1 MGRRTVQNSLGVIGS
16 TAMAVAVIAACSD
29 VASDWPRVAEPVPAE
44 TPRLD
49 TVSTPTLPTPV
60 PTATTRA
67 GESGSEVSGT
77 PAPLPPGPDPT
88 GTPQAY
94 PRPGNI
100 AAPTVDLPFGIT
112 LRREVLR
119 TDHVKF
125 YLAPDSLSES
135 KLRWYA
141 PRVEADLTQIAEKLG
156 IDPSGAFPGDLIMTF
171 VSPRSERVGP
181 MELGPGQ
188 CPVRGLAI
196 TGRVSGPLQAWVVA
210 DDETPADQVIAVAAH
225 EIAHHVGWAR
235 FGGIGDSLLAEGLAT
250 WLAQES
256 WLRWHG
262 WDSLDEAVRGFRSA
276 GTYIPF
282 AQRSEDQGPAS
293 DAECLARRDTLY
305 TEYASF
311 VGFLI
316 DTYSL
321 ERFEELADTI
331 ATVAITVRPAPPTPT
346 PAQALRPPMP
356 DYQAVYGRSLEEL
369 EQEWL
374 RQLAPGAGG

>member
-1 MGRRTVQNSLGVIGS
+1 MLLMS
-16 TAMAVAVIAACSD
+16 ACSD
-29 VASDWPRVAEPVPAE
+29 GAQGLPKGSEATPTATVAAAA
-44 TPRLD
+44 
-49 TVSTPTLPTPV
+49 VSTPILPASV
-60 PTATTRA
+60 PTTIASV
-67 GESGSEVSGT
+67 GESGSQAPGT
-77 PAPLPPGPDPT
+77 PAPSLSRSHPTPTPQVYPGP
-88 GTPQAY
+88 
-94 PRPGNI
+94 RNI
-100 AAPTVDLPFGIT
+100 AVPTVELPFGIN

-119 TDHVKF
+119 TGHVKF

-135 KLRWYA
+135 KLVAYA
-141 PRVEADLTQIAEKLG
+141 SSIESELMEIAGRLG
-156 IDPSGAFPGDLIMTF
+156 IDPSIAFPGELIITF

-210 DDETPADQVIAVAAH
+210 DDKTTADQVIAVAAH
-225 EIAHHVGWAR
+225 EIAHHVGRAR
-235 FGGIGDSLLAEGLAT
+235 FGGIGDSLLGEGLAT

-282 AQRSEDQGPAS
+282 AQRDERQGRVS

-316 DTYSL
+316 DKYGV
-321 ERFEELADTI
+321 ERFEELAETI
-331 ATVAITVRPAPPTPT
+331 ATVTITIRPGPPTPT

-374 RQLAPGAGG
+374 RRVDDES

>member
-1 MGRRTVQNSLGVIGS
+1 M
-16 TAMAVAVIAACSD
+16 AMLLMVACSD
-29 VASDWPRVAEPVPAE
+29 GAQGRQTDA
-44 TPRLD
+44 D
-49 TVSTPTLPTPV
+49 TGPTATIAADSVSTP
-60 PTATTRA
+60 A
-67 GESGSEVSGT
+67 SEDGAST
-77 PAPLPPGPDPT
+77 EPAPSAPRSDVT
-88 GTPQAY
+88 ATPQAY

-100 AAPTVDLPFGIT
+100 AAPTIELPFGIN

-125 YLAPDSLSES
+125 YLAPGSVSRTRLVAYASAIESE
-135 KLRWYA
+135 L
-141 PRVEADLTQIAEKLG
+141 VEITEKLG
-156 IDPSGAFPGDLIMTF
+156 IDPSIVFPGELIMTF

-181 MELGPGQ
+181 VELGPGQ

-196 TGRVSGPLQAWVVA
+196 TGRVSGPSQAWVVA
-210 DDETPADQVIAVAAH
+210 DDETPAEQVIAVSAH

-235 FGGIGDSLLAEGLAT
+235 FGGIGDSLLVEGFAT

-276 GTYIPF
+276 GTFIPF
-282 AQRSEDQGPAS
+282 DDRDERLGRVS
-293 DAECLARRDTLY
+293 DEACLARRDTLY

-316 DTYSL
+316 DTYGM
-321 ERFEELADTI
+321 ERFEELAETI
-331 ATVAITVRPAPPTPT
+331 ATVAVTFSPGPTAPAS
-346 PAQALRPPMP
+346 AQALRPPMP
-356 DYQAVYGRSLEEL
+356 DYKAVYGRSLEEL

-374 RQLAPGAGG
+374 RMLIPPTQAAPP

>member
-1 MGRRTVQNSLGVIGS
+1 MGRLTVQKSLGVIGWA
-16 TAMAVAVIAACSD
+16 AMVVAVMAACSD
-29 VASDWPRVAEPVPAE
+29 MASDRARVAEPVTAE
-44 TPRLD
+44 TRGPVA
-49 TVSTPTLPTPV
+49 VSTPTPSTPV
-60 PTATTRA
+60 PTAIAGA
-67 GESGSEVSGT
+67 GEGGGMAAGT
-77 PAPLPPGPDPT
+77 AVRSSQRHVANATPL
-88 GTPQAY
+88 AY
-94 PRPGNI
+94 PGPGNI
-100 AAPTVDLPFGIT
+100 AAPAVELPFGIT

-125 YLAPDSLSES
+125 YLAPDSLSKA
-135 KLRWYA
+135 KLVAYA
-141 PRVEADLTQIAEKLG
+141 SPIEAELTEIAERLG
-156 IDPSGAFPGDLIMTF
+156 IDPSSAFPGELIMTF

-210 DDETPADQVIAVAAH
+210 EDKTASDQVIAVAAH
-225 EIAHHVGWAR
+225 EIAHHFGWAR
-235 FGGIGDSLLAEGLAT
+235 FGGIGDSLLGEGLAT
-250 WLAQES
+250 WLARES

-276 GTYIPF
+276 GTYVPF
-282 AQRSEDQGPAS
+282 AQRDEVQGPVS
-293 DAECLARRDTLY
+293 DEACLARRDTLY

-316 DTYSL
+316 DGYGL
-321 ERFEELADTI
+321 VRFEELAETI
-331 ATVAITVRPAPPTPT
+331 ATVAITVRPGPPTPT
-346 PAQALRPPMP
+346 PSRALRAPMP

-374 RQLAPGAGG
+374 RQLTR